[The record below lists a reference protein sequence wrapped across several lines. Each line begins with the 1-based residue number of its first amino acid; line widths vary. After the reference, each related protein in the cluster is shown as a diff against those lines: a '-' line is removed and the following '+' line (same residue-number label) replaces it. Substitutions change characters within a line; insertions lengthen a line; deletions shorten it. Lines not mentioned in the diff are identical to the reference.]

1 MQWQLVTH
9 EGLTHSGMIVEENN
23 GQIVLGNLEGV
34 LTKVKTKEIESR
46 IAQPKSIMPAKLVD
60 LLTTE
65 EFRDLVAYLESLR

>member
-1 MQWQLVTH
+1 VQWQLVTH